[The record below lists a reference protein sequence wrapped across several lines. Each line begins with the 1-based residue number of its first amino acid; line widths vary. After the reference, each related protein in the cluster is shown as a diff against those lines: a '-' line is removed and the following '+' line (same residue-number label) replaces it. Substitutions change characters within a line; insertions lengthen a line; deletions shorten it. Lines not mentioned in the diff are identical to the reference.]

1 MYLMLNLVQR
11 MQSIRQ
17 VISKY
22 PSVRIYGLTMVVSLL
37 ACFAVGIQLGLAAF
51 ITTVILAVLEI
62 SLSFDNAVVNAKVLK
77 TMSAAWRKVFLTV
90 GILIA
95 VVGVRLLL
103 PVLLVSIFA
112 HIGFNQV
119 VQLALHDPAEYG
131 EMLHHI
137 HPEIAAF
144 GGIFLLL
151 LFLDYI
157 LGERK
162 ILWLRQIELP
172 LIKLGRFK
180 RLDVVVAL
188 LALLGAANFAGE
200 EHTASMLISG
210 IIGAVIYITIKSLS
224 DFFENSAA
232 LQTAA
237 KSGLI
242 GFIYLEVL
250 DASFSLDGVLGAF
263 AITSNILVIMV
274 GLGIGALWVRSMTIH
289 LVETDTL
296 ARFRY
301 LEHGAHYAIGVL
313 AVLLLVSASQEISEL
328 ITGLVGF
335 GIIIAA
341 LADSIRFNKQQ

>member
-1 MYLMLNLVQR
+1 
-11 MQSIRQ
+11 MQLIRQ
-17 VISKY
+17 FTSKY
-22 PSVRIYGLTMVVSLL
+22 PALRIYGLTLLVSLF
-37 ACFAVGIQLGLAAF
+37 ACFAVGIKLGLAAF
-51 ITTVILAVLEI
+51 ITTIILAVLEI

-77 TMSAAWRKVFLTV
+77 TMSEWWRKIFLTI

-112 HIGFNQV
+112 HIDFGTV
-119 VQLALHDPAEYG
+119 VHLALNDSEKYG

-144 GGIFLLL
+144 GGIFLLM

-157 LGERK
+157 FGDRE
-162 ILWLRQIELP
+162 ILWLRHIELP

-180 RLDVVVAL
+180 RLDVVIAL
-188 LALLGAANFAGE
+188 LSLLGAVSLVDDAHAS
-200 EHTASMLISG
+200 SMLISG
-210 IIGAVIYITIKSLS
+210 IVGAVIYIVIKSVS
-224 DFFENSAA
+224 DFFEHSRSIQNM
-232 LQTAA
+232 A
-237 KSGLI
+237 KAGLI

-263 AITSNILVIMV
+263 AITSDIVVIMV
-274 GLGIGALWVRSMTIH
+274 GLGIGALWVRSMTLH
-289 LVETDTL
+289 LVQTDTL
-296 ARFRY
+296 TRFRY

-335 GIIIAA
+335 CIIIAA
-341 LADSIRFNKQQ
+341 LVDSIRFNRRAA

>member
-1 MYLMLNLVQR
+1 M
-11 MQSIRQ
+11 I
-17 VISKY
+17 
-22 PSVRIYGLTMVVSLL
+22 VSLL
-37 ACFAVGIQLGLAAF
+37 ACFVVGIKLGLAAF

-62 SLSFDNAVVNAKVLK
+62 SLSFDNAVVNAKVLEN
-77 TMSAAWRKVFLTV
+77 MSSAWRKIFLTA

-95 VVGVRLLL
+95 VIGVRLLL
-103 PVLLVSIFA
+103 PVLLVSVFA
-112 HIGFNQV
+112 HTGFNQV

-151 LFLDYI
+151 LFLDYM

-162 ILWLRQIELP
+162 ILWLRHIELP

-180 RLDVVVAL
+180 RLDVVIAL
-188 LALLGAANFAGE
+188 LALLGSVSLVGE
-200 EHTASMLISG
+200 EHATSMLVSG
-210 IIGAVIYITIKSLS
+210 IVGAVIYITIKSVS
-224 DFFENSAA
+224 DFFENNTS
-232 LQTAA
+232 LQSMA

-289 LVETDTL
+289 LVETNTL

-328 ITGLVGF
+328 ITGLAGF
-335 GIIIAA
+335 GIIMAA
-341 LADSIRFNKQQ
+341 LIDSIRFNKQ

>member
-1 MYLMLNLVQR
+1 
-11 MQSIRQ
+11 MQLFRRLTKQ
-17 VISKY
+17 Y
-22 PSVRIYGLTMVVSLL
+22 PSFRIYGLTILVSLI
-37 ACFAVGIQLGLAAF
+37 ACFAVGFKLGLAAF

-77 TMSAAWRKVFLTV
+77 TMSPFWRKIFLTV

-103 PVLLVSIFA
+103 PVLLVVIFA
-112 HIGFNQV
+112 HTGFSQV
-119 VQLALHDPAEYG
+119 VHLALYDPEKYG

-137 HPEIAAF
+137 HPEIAGF

-162 ILWLRQIELP
+162 ILWLRHLELP

-188 LALLGAANFAGE
+188 LALLGAVSFVGE
-200 EHTASMLISG
+200 EHKTSMLVSG
-210 IIGAVIYITIKSLS
+210 IVGAVIYIVIKSVS
-224 DFFENSAA
+224 DFFENSSSM
-232 LQTAA
+232 QNVA

-263 AITSNILVIMV
+263 AITSSIVVIMV

-328 ITGLVGF
+328 ITGLLGF

-341 LADSIRFNKQQ
+341 LTDSIRFNRQS